1 MPVSWGH
8 DDPQLAGVQARH
20 DRAVS
25 QGQQLYRDPASGYY
39 VLTAAALRA
48 KGGCCGNGCRHC
60 PFELSEQRRAGRAT
74 LRPAGF
80 FTERTVGRPWHVA
93 DAPALF
99 ELYGDPQ
106 VTRFIGAQT
115 HADVDATRAVIGEI
129 LGRNGALAP
138 GLGSFTT
145 WSRVDGSVVGC
156 ALIKPIPGP
165 DRAVLSDDVEI
176 GWHVARRL
184 WGQGY
189 ATEMGRGLV
198 RHAFDELGLDR
209 IIAVVEPPN
218 GASQAVARKLG
229 MVHQGRTVD
238 YYGGIELELFTLQ
251 R

>member
-1 MPVSWGH
+1 MTWGH
-8 DDPQLAGVQARH
+8 DDPQLSAALMAHH
-20 DRAVS
+20 DRAVAR
-25 QGQQLYRDPASGYY
+25 GDQLYRDPASGYY
-39 VLTAAALRA
+39 VLTEAALRS

-60 PFELSEQRRAGRAT
+60 PFDLAEQRRAGRSV
-74 LRPAGF
+74 LRPAGLY
-80 FTERTVGRPWHVA
+80 TERTVGRPWDLA

-99 ELYGDPQ
+99 ELYGDPL
-106 VTRFIGAQT
+106 VTRWIGGKT
-115 HADVDATRAVIGEI
+115 HADVDDLRKTIGEI
-129 LGRNGALAP
+129 QDRNRRMAP

-156 ALIKPIPGP
+156 ALIKAIPGP
-165 DRAVLSDDVEI
+165 DRDVLSDDVEI
-176 GWHVARRL
+176 GWHVAQRL

-189 ATEMGRGLV
+189 ATEMGRALV
-198 RHAFDELGLDR
+198 RHAFDTLGLDR
-209 IIAVVEPPN
+209 VIAVVEPPN